1 MENRCCYD
9 CLYHKR
15 PKGIS
20 SCKKTKKEIPN
31 PFETVCDKYQREQ
44 GGEIKEF
51 KLSPTELAKYLEE
64 LQTKEVQYRGGIK

>member
-31 PFETVCDKYQREQ
+31 PFETVCDKFVCFQCAKHERKECHCYEE
-44 GGEIKEF
+44 GEGN
-51 KLSPTELAKYLEE
+51 A
-64 LQTKEVQYRGGIK
+64 